1 MVKYQIWYKRD
12 WPLSMPSQNRGSI
25 LRFARR
31 LREAYNDKDKSI
43 IRVRKIND

>member
-12 WPLSMPSQNRGSI
+12 WPLAMPSANKELT

-31 LREAYNDKDKSI
+31 LREAYNDTDKSI